1 MSSEL
6 EDIYSAIDQN
16 IEEHVGRILR
26 LISQPSIAA
35 QNIGMREC
43 AELVRQLFLEA
54 GCRRAEVYDTPGQPV
69 VYGELEC
76 GAPVTLGVYMM
87 YDVKQVEGQKW
98 TLVEDPFK
106 PRVVEM
112 PPFKRVIVGR
122 GAVNSKGPMQAFL
135 NAVREAMRVTGGRLP
150 VNLRFIAEGEEEIS
164 SPNLYGFVSSH
175 KELFEGCSAVIMPFA
190 AQDTRGE
197 VSLHLG
203 CKGVFEFELECS
215 GESWG
220 RGPTRSEIHSS
231 YAPIVESPVWR
242 LIRALGTMKADPQ
255 DPERVTVEGFYESV
269 AAPTEEELGMMR
281 TLASRLD
288 FEAIKQSLG
297 VKVFWRNLEGG
308 VDTLVK
314 LLYEPTLNI
323 QGIHGGY
330 TGPGFMT
337 ILPNRVS
344 VKLEVRLV
352 PNMEAGEVL
361 AKIRRHLD
369 THGYQD
375 IRVTATDDDFGR
387 KVGEK
392 WAKVDPKAPIVSA
405 AIEAY
410 RELGYDPQVWP
421 RLAGTAPIHVF
432 TNPPLRLPLV
442 IFGLGHGGRAHAPD
456 EYYVLDD
463 TGKVKGLAAAE
474 KSFVKLLY
482 KAAEKYGKQSQK
494 QA

>member
-6 EDIYSAIDQN
+6 DGIYEAIDRN
-16 IEEHVGRILR
+16 IEEHVGDILR

-43 AELVRQLFLEA
+43 AQLVKQLFLEA
-54 GCRRAEVYDTPGQPV
+54 GCSRAEVYDTPGQPV
-69 VYGELEC
+69 VFGELEC

-87 YDVKQVEGQKW
+87 YDVKQVEGQRW
-98 TLVEDPFK
+98 TLVEDPFR
-106 PRVVEM
+106 PRVVEL

-135 NAVREAMRVTGGRLP
+135 NAVKEAVRVTGRRLP

-164 SPNLYGFVSSH
+164 SPNLYSFVSSH
-175 KELFEGCSAVIMPFA
+175 KELFDGCKAMIMPFA

-220 RGPTRSEIHSS
+220 RGPMRSEIHSS

-242 LIRALGTMKADPQ
+242 LIRALGTMKGDAG
-255 DPERVTVEGFYESV
+255 DPERVTVEGFYDGV
-269 AAPTEEELGMMR
+269 VGPTEEELSMTR

-288 FEAIKQSLG
+288 FEALKQSLG
-297 VKVFWRNLEGG
+297 VRVFRGNVEG
-308 VDTLVK
+308 VEALVK

-323 QGIHGGY
+323 QGVQGGY

-337 ILPNRVS
+337 ILPHKVS

-361 AKIRRHLD
+361 SKIRRHLD
-369 THGYQD
+369 AHGYGD

-392 WAKVDPKAPIVSA
+392 WAKVDPHAPIVTA
-405 AIEAY
+405 AVETY
-410 RELGYDPQVWP
+410 REFGYDPQIWP

-456 EYYVLDD
+456 EYYVLEDS
-463 TGKVKGLAAAE
+463 GRVKGLASAE
-474 KSFVKLLY
+474 KSFIRLLY
-482 KAAEKYGKQSQK
+482 KAAEKYCEQ
-494 QA
+494 